1 MVSGGIDIG
10 ARAGGGGMRT
20 RDALRHSQLSLDRNP

>member
-10 ARAGGGGMRT
+10 ARAGGMRT
-20 RDALRHSQLSLDRNP
+20 RDALRHSQLSLDRSP